1 MGLRLRFLVAAFLT
15 CGRLADFEADFAADA
30 RFGLD
35 FFADVVF
42 VELRFADRFTA
53 GPFADFR
60 ARDFEPPRALFL
72 VPPDFLPDFLARV
85 AMILLLGVGVKVSI
99 EHSDFRTWR

>member
-60 ARDFEPPRALFL
+60 ARDFEPPRALVF
-72 VPPDFLPDFLARV
+72 VPPDFLRDFLARV
-85 AMILLLGVGVKVSI
+85 AMIFLLGVGVNNTI
-99 EHSDFRTWR
+99 EDSNFGTWR